1 MKYQKICIIGDGL
14 SGLVIATALAD
25 LDLNIDIYYQ
35 DSKVSY
41 KQDGR
46 TTAISE
52 SNFRFLS
59 KKINIKNQ
67 NSLHIQHTIITIIV
81 CVHNYF
87 K

>member
-46 TTAISE
+46 TTAI
-52 SNFRFLS
+52 
-59 KKINIKNQ
+59 
-67 NSLHIQHTIITIIV
+67 
-81 CVHNYF
+81 Y
-87 K
+87 